1 MPQISIIVPVYG
13 VEKSLHRCLDSIIA
27 QTFTDWE
34 CLLVDDGSKDRS
46 GVICDEYVQK
56 DNRFRVIHKTN
67 GGVAMARQTG
77 LDNAVGSYII
87 HIDSDDYAEPEML
100 ENMLHALLWQDVD
113 ILITDFF
120 YIDSKGHKQ
129 LFKQEF
135 KGNNI
140 RQLSTEILYQHI
152 HGSLWNKLVK
162 NDCVKVSCA
171 KFYSGINYCEDVL
184 FWAQMA
190 KCNFRVGYH
199 PNAYYNYVYTPGSI
213 TKQLDY
219 ANYEMR
225 KQFVFRLE
233 ELDIDRNAI
242 LHEAHSIKLLAL
254 NAGLLNK
261 KEYYSFYP
269 ANLYTAVHRKYVH
282 EAIFGIFAYFH
293 LFCIGSLIYKS
304 YVVLSKI
311 KTYIKK

>member
-13 VEKSLHRCLDSIIA
+13 VENSLHRCLNSILE

-34 CLLVDDGSKDRS
+34 CILVDDGSKDRS
-46 GVICDEYVQK
+46 GSICDEYAQK
-56 DNRFRVIHKTN
+56 DKRFRVIHKKN
-67 GGVAMARQTG
+67 SGVAMARQTG
-77 LDNAVGSYII
+77 LDNAAGNYII
-87 HIDSDDYAEPEML
+87 HIDSDDYVEPEML
-100 ENMLHALLWQDVD
+100 ESMLHALQEQNVD
-113 ILITDFF
+113 ILVTDFF
-120 YIDSKGHKQ
+120 YIDSKGDQK
-129 LFKQEF
+129 LYKQEF

-140 RQLSTEILYQHI
+140 KQLSTEILYQRL
-152 HGSLWNKLVK
+152 HGSLWNKLIK
-162 NDCVKVSCA
+162 KDCVKISQA
-171 KFYSGINYCEDVL
+171 HFFLGINYCEDVL

-190 KCNFRVGYH
+190 KCNFRVGYYPH
-199 PNAYYNYVYTPGSI
+199 AYYNYVYTPGSI
-213 TKQLDY
+213 TKQIDY

-225 KQFVFRLE
+225 KQFIFRLD

-254 NAGLLNK
+254 NAGLLGR

-269 ANLYTAVHRKYVH
+269 ANFYTAIHRKFVY

-293 LFCIGSLIYKS
+293 LFYIGSVLFKS
-304 YVVLSKI
+304 YVVLSKV